1 MVHRHDFGLG
11 FLIAAIVVAASPAA
25 AHTGGVLG
33 GLESGILHPLTG
45 PDHVVAMIA
54 VGLWGGILRAPAL
67 WLLPLLFPLIMAFGG
82 VLGILGVPLF
92 GIETGI
98 AMSGVVLGLMVL
110 LAVRVPL
117 WIAGV
122 MVSFF
127 AIFHGYAHGAELPEA
142 ANPLAYGIGFVVAT
156 GTLHLI
162 GIAVGQLFTIP
173 KVQIVVRA
181 AGAAISLTGVA
192 YLTGFA

>member
-1 MVHRHDFGLG
+1 MKLTKFRTGLV
-11 FLIAAIVVAASPAA
+11 FAAVVLSASPAL

-33 GLESGILHPLTG
+33 GLQSGILHPITG
-45 PDHVVAMIA
+45 PDHVVAMVA

-67 WLLPLLFPLIMAFGG
+67 WLLPLLFPLVMAFGG

-98 AMSGVVLGLMVL
+98 AMSGVVLGLMVA
-110 LAVRVPL
+110 LAVRAPL
-117 WIAGV
+117 WIAGLL
-122 MVSFF
+122 VSIF

-142 ANPLAYGIGFVVAT
+142 ANPLAYGIGFVAAT
-156 GTLHLI
+156 GSLHLI
-162 GIAVGQLFTIP
+162 GIAIGQLFTIP
-173 KVQIVVRA
+173 RAQIIVRA
-181 AGAAISLTGVA
+181 AGAAISMTGLA